1 MEARI
6 KALIESVKKEVK
18 QDTLV
23 YKDLQNKIALQQLF
37 LLQLEDLLKKDEV

>member
-1 MEARI
+1 METRI